1 MAVGETILSAF
12 LEVLFEQMLSS
23 GGRQFLKLIGGVDL
37 PKTIKKWKIQ
47 FTRLEALLDDA
58 ELQQFHSKPVKLW
71 LNDLQDLAYDI
82 EDLLDHFA
90 TEALG
95 YQLKKAE
102 EDEAYAVI
110 DHSNAGIL
118 DRMAQTI
125 CVSGSRAADSLSTFL
140 KPVDQRIQDKIDDIT
155 ERLQDIQDQTQS
167 LSLTA
172 AHMMQQQT
180 LQTETLRSQRESTS
194 LVGQVFG
201 RDDMKEEIIT
211 MLLKDDQNAVGYV
224 VIPIVGTGGIGK
236 TTLAQ
241 YVYNDEQMYVYR
253 GEQLY
258 AHNGE
263 QQKSNFDSKAWV
275 CVSDVFDVKR
285 VTIDIINSATRSND
299 FNCSNLD
306 QAQLKLQE
314 VLKGKKFFIVLDDI
328 WSEEYG
334 DWDKLQEPFRHGAK
348 GSRVILT
355 TRTKSIAMMMV
366 TNPTQRDIIKLERLS
381 NVDSWLIFQQ
391 HANEDSDLAEMR
403 DNIVEKING
412 LALAAKALGGLLK
425 SIPDKSQRRKI
436 LESNIWAEKS
446 SVLPVL
452 RLSYHHMPSHL
463 KRVFAYCSV
472 FPKDYVFEET
482 ELVLL
487 WMAQGFLPETQNE
500 RMEDMGHKYF
510 NDLVSRSLFEKP
522 PSSVKDDTFIM
533 HDLIHDVAQLAA
545 GDVCYIMDS
554 KRDDLERVRHLF
566 VNRHVHTL
574 GDDLERVPQ
583 LRSFL
588 CRNNYLRVDNL
599 DTIQSMHYIRAL
611 YLASNIIKVVPEYIG
626 DLKHLCYLILN
637 FRNIQ
642 VLPHSINNLWN
653 LQTLGL
659 NFCLNLEKVPYIGS
673 LEKLRHIYSPLRPTK
688 DMPLGIGRLTNLQ
701 TLGEFVLAP
710 GGGSRV
716 RELGMLNHLRG
727 SLCLL
732 GLENVTE
739 VADAEEAQLHK
750 KEGLDELYM
759 NWGTCV
765 DEVGDMTKRDVIEK
779 LQPHTSIK
787 KCKLEGYMGTTLP
800 SWLGDTSFS
809 NMVDITL
816 WECQKCE
823 CLPPLGQLPSLKGFW
838 IQDMDGIKEVGLE
851 FYGHCSNPFPSLKT
865 IFLWCDILGEVGA
878 PTS

>member
-1 MAVGETILSAF
+1 MAVGETFLSAF
-12 LEVLFEQMLSS
+12 LQVLFEQMLST
-23 GGRQFLKLIGGVDL
+23 GGSQFLKLIGGVDL

-47 FTRLEALLDDA
+47 LTKLEALLDDA

-90 TEALG
+90 TEALV

-110 DHSNAGIL
+110 DHSNSGIL
-118 DRMAQTI
+118 VRMAQTI
-125 CVSGSRAADSLSTFL
+125 CVCGSRAADSLSTFL
-140 KPVDQRIQDKIDDIT
+140 KPVDQRIRDKIDDIT
-155 ERLQDIQDQTQS
+155 KRLQDIQDQTQS

-211 MLLKDDQNAVGYV
+211 MLLKDDQNAVDYV
-224 VIPIVGTGGIGK
+224 VIPIVGMPGIGK

-263 QQKSNFDSKAWV
+263 QQKSNFDLKAWV

-285 VTIDIINSATRSND
+285 VTIDIINSATHSN

-334 DWDKLQEPFRHGAK
+334 DWYKLQEPFRHGAK
-348 GSRVILT
+348 GSRVIMT
-355 TRTKSIAMMMV
+355 TRIDSIAMMMV

-381 NVDSWLIFQQ
+381 KDDSWLIFQQ

-403 DNIVEKING
+403 DNIIEKING
-412 LALAAKALGGLLK
+412 LPLAAKALGGLLK

-436 LESNIWAEKS
+436 LESNVWGEKS

-472 FPKDYVFEET
+472 FPKDYIFKET

-522 PSSVKDDTFIM
+522 PSLNGKEFIM
-533 HDLIHDVAQLAA
+533 HDLIHDMAQLAA
-545 GDVCYIMDS
+545 GDICYIMDS
-554 KRDDLERVRHLF
+554 KRDDLERQILF
-566 VNRHVHTL
+566 
-574 GDDLERVPQ
+574 E
-583 LRSFL
+583 S
-588 CRNNYLRVDNL
+588 
-599 DTIQSMHYIRAL
+599 
-611 YLASNIIKVVPEYIG
+611 
-626 DLKHLCYLILN
+626 
-637 FRNIQ
+637 
-642 VLPHSINNLWN
+642 
-653 LQTLGL
+653 
-659 NFCLNLEKVPYIGS
+659 
-673 LEKLRHIYSPLRPTK
+673 
-688 DMPLGIGRLTNLQ
+688 
-701 TLGEFVLAP
+701 
-710 GGGSRV
+710 
-716 RELGMLNHLRG
+716 
-727 SLCLL
+727 
-732 GLENVTE
+732 
-739 VADAEEAQLHK
+739 
-750 KEGLDELYM
+750 
-759 NWGTCV
+759 
-765 DEVGDMTKRDVIEK
+765 
-779 LQPHTSIK
+779 
-787 KCKLEGYMGTTLP
+787 
-800 SWLGDTSFS
+800 
-809 NMVDITL
+809 
-816 WECQKCE
+816 
-823 CLPPLGQLPSLKGFW
+823 
-838 IQDMDGIKEVGLE
+838 
-851 FYGHCSNPFPSLKT
+851 
-865 IFLWCDILGEVGA
+865 
-878 PTS
+878 